1 MMELLG
7 DLPYVRVYLDDILI
21 TTCDSYEDHI
31 EKMNTVLTRLEK
43 SGFRANLRKCFFA
56 KSELEYLGFW
66 ITRHGIQPQP
76 KKVEAICRLLPPKN
90 QRQLRRFL
98 GMVNYYRDMWQRRS
112 HILAPLTAL
121 TSKKVKWKW
130 GTEEQQAFDEC
141 KRIIS
146 QETILAFPNFELPFH
161 IYTDSS
167 NYQLGAT
174 IIQAD
179 RPIAFYS
186 RKMNSAQKRY
196 PTGEQEFLSIV
207 ETLKEFKNILL
218 GQ

>member
-1 MMELLG
+1 MSKQAEALCTTVLPWGKYRYCRLPMGLKVATDVFQNTMMELLG

-98 GMVNYYRDMWQRRS
+98 GMVNYYRDMWQPRS

-130 GTEEQQAFDEC
+130 GTEEQQAFDDV
-141 KRIIS
+141 KKVIS
-146 QETILAFPNFELPFH
+146 KESMLTFPKFNQPFH
-161 IYTDSS
+161 DT
-167 NYQLGAT
+167 
-174 IIQAD
+174 
-179 RPIAFYS
+179 
-186 RKMNSAQKRY
+186 
-196 PTGEQEFLSIV
+196 
-207 ETLKEFKNILL
+207 NI
-218 GQ
+218 